1 MNDYPFLDPPYMRSM
16 DSLPVRLTT
25 PALLDLDKVA
35 AHVAEAERRG
45 RYRGPTE
52 PTAYLSHKRCLVEVN
67 GKTYPTFAGIICF
80 GDRPQEV
87 FPNAVVDLGHY
98 GGSQPVAYDVVHL
111 EKNIGGTIFDQ
122 IERVESYLWRN
133 TRHGMT
139 LSDTGPQRVELH
151 EYPRAVIRELTVN
164 MLAHRD
170 YTAIGSASR
179 ALLFQ
184 DRIEWV
190 SPGGLPPGVTE
201 ENLLTMQTSRNPV
214 LLSILHEAGYVE
226 AYGMGLD
233 TVVAALESEN
243 LSPPRFQDLVGA
255 AFIVTV
261 QGRPLDA
268 RAHGS
273 YVLLSEAQRTIV
285 AIVRSIGEASLTD
298 IRAALPGRAKR
309 TVQDDI
315 TGLIE
320 ADIVERLG
328 QTKATR
334 YRLRANSAP
343 PRRDNR

>member
-1 MNDYPFLDPPYMRSM
+1 M
-16 DSLPVRLTT
+16 
-25 PALLDLDKVA
+25 LDLDKVA
-35 AHVAEAERRG
+35 AHIAEAERRG
-45 RYRGPTE
+45 RYQGPTE
-52 PTAYLSHKRCLVEVN
+52 PNAYLSHKRCLVEVS
-67 GKTYPTFAGIICF
+67 GRIYPTFAGIICF
-80 GDRPQEV
+80 GDYPQEV

-98 GGSQPVAYDVVHL
+98 GGSQPVSYDVVHL
-111 EKNIGGTIFDQ
+111 EKDIGGTIFEQ

-170 YTAIGSASR
+170 YRVIGSASR
-179 ALLFQ
+179 VLLFQ

-233 TVVAALESEN
+233 TVVAVLESEN
-243 LSPPRFQDLVGA
+243 LSAPRFENLVGA

-261 QGRPLDA
+261 QGRPLDS

-273 YVLLSEAQRTIV
+273 YILLSEAQRTIV
-285 AIVRSIGEASLTD
+285 AIVRSIGEANLTD
-298 IRAALPGRAKR
+298 IRAALPDRAKR

-320 ADIVERLG
+320 AKIIERHGL
-328 QTKATR
+328 TKATR
-334 YRLRANSAP
+334 YRLRDSGSTP
-343 PRRDNR
+343 PRRSKS